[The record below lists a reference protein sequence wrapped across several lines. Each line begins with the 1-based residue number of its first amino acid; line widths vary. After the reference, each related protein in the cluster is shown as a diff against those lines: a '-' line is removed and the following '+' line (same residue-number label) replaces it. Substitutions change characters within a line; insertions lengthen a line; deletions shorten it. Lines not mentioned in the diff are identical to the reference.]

1 MDPET
6 LPHGSPARRFAG
18 RGAAWASPCVA
29 VLLFIVIWIDANGR
43 MPVQDTQDHNRRIR
57 DTADA
62 LISASVGDWI
72 GKFMDSPPAVTAILK
87 PNKLVNCVY
96 SNVRTGE
103 SACLLFVHCGD
114 GRDLLGHFP
123 PVCYPSHGQP
133 IRSSETR
140 DWTLGGVTI
149 TGMRYHF
156 DGIDGPFGQETVVD
170 NFMVLPDGSF
180 GRDMNAA
187 RAVVKDRR
195 LRVFGAG
202 EVQVVTQGAMSD
214 AHRDEVFRSLIEPV
228 LPLFDCVRKDDRKEV
243 NGD

>member
-6 LPHGSPARRFAG
+6 PPAGSTARRFAG
-18 RGAAWASPCVA
+18 RGAVWASPCAA
-29 VLLFIVIWIDANGR
+29 VLLFLLIWIEANGR
-43 MPVQDTQDHNRRIR
+43 MPVQDTQVHNRRIR
-57 DTADA
+57 DAADA
-62 LISASVGDWI
+62 SISACVGDWI
-72 GKFMDSPPAVTAILK
+72 GKFTVSEPSVVAILK
-87 PNKLVNCVY
+87 PNKLVACSY

-103 SACLLFVHCGD
+103 SAGLLFVHCGD

-133 IRSSETR
+133 LRSSEPR
-140 DWTLGGVTI
+140 EWTVGGVTI
-149 TGMRYHF
+149 TGMRYRF
-156 DGIDGPFGQETVVD
+156 DGLDGPFGQETVVD
-170 NFMVLPDGSF
+170 NFMVLPNGTF

-202 EVQVVTQGAMSD
+202 EVQIVTQGAMND
-214 AHRDEVFRSLIEPV
+214 ARRDEVFRTLIEPA
-228 LPLFDCVRKDDRKEV
+228 LPLFECVLNEV